1 MRKIILAMALLCS
14 MGAICGEM
22 SAEVRMSPLFTDNMV
37 LQQRT
42 DAPVWGTADPGAQV
56 QVSTSWNKRVYT
68 VNAGQDGKWMVKV
81 ATPKAGGPYSISVK
95 ENGTDSRTIDNVL
108 IGEVWLCSG
117 QSNMEMPVKGW
128 GKVMNYEQELKDA
141 AKYPKIRFLEVQ
153 KGVSPVPDT
162 EFTADADGWMVC
174 SPETLEEFSST
185 AYFFGRELH
194 LKKNVPVGLI
204 NTSWGGTIIEA
215 WMSRES
221 LTGVESLEDEAA
233 RVAAWPAD
241 RKMRQDA
248 SESSLKHWNDLIAA
262 FDRTYMDLD
271 RDMYESEYDDS
282 SWDTLEFPGVIEQV
296 YTDLNGHVCV
306 RKDITI
312 PATWEGKTIKMYA
325 EAIDDKDCTYFNG
338 TLIAEGEGWS
348 VERVYEIPAHLVK
361 AGKATIA
368 MRIMDAAAGGGING
382 KPETFYLEGP
392 DGERVSLAGTW
403 KSKKLADYAVLPPR
417 PVNMNDDPNWSTVL
431 YNAMINPLVPY
442 SIKGAIWYQGCSNEE
457 RAYQYRDLMTLMI
470 EDWRK
475 AWGYEFPF
483 YITQLSSFMDYQT
496 VPCESSWAE
505 LREAQ
510 SIAARMTANTGIA
523 VTIDIG
529 DAKDIHPKNKQ
540 EVGRRLALQA
550 FNKTY
555 GMPVECSG
563 PVYEGY
569 EVSGNVVRIR
579 FSSVGKGLVAKGG
592 KLEGFAVAGADRKF
606 YWAEAKITGDC
617 IELTCKDVE
626 RPIAVRYAWANNPV
640 GNLFNAAGLP
650 ASPFRTDDW
659 PGLTVGRTVRER

>member
-1 MRKIILAMALLCS
+1 MAMALLCS
-14 MGAICGEM
+14 MGAICGKM

-37 LQQRT
+37 LQQKT

-262 FDRTYMDLD
+262 FDKTYMDLD

-282 SWDTLEFPGVIEQV
+282 SWDEIPVPGIWELNGYGDPV
-296 YTDLNGHVCV
+296 YTSRNYAWERNYVNNPPYPPVEHNYVGQYRRSFDIPDSWKGKDVFLHIGSAISNV
-306 RKDITI
+306 RV
-312 PATWEGKTIKMYA
+312 W
-325 EAIDDKDCTYFNG
+325 
-338 TLIAEGEGWS
+338 
-348 VERVYEIPAHLVK
+348 
-361 AGKATIA
+361 
-368 MRIMDAAAGGGING
+368 ING
-382 KPETFYLEGP
+382 KEVGYSEDSKLEACFDITKYIHTGKNSIALEIFRWCDATYLE
-392 DGERVSLAGTW
+392 DQ
-403 KSKKLADYAVLPPR
+403 D
-417 PVNMNDDPNWSTVL
+417 M
-431 YNAMINPLVPY
+431 
-442 SIKGAIWYQGCSNEE
+442 
-457 RAYQYRDLMTLMI
+457 
-470 EDWRK
+470 WR
-475 AWGYEFPF
+475 
-483 YITQLSSFMDYQT
+483 LS
-496 VPCESSWAE
+496 
-505 LREAQ
+505 
-510 SIAARMTANTGIA
+510 GIA
-523 VTIDIG
+523 RDVFLT
-529 DAKDIHPKNKQ
+529 AREKKRLEKSQ
-540 EVGRRLALQA
+540 ETRLR
-550 FNKTY
+550 
-555 GMPVECSG
+555 
-563 PVYEGY
+563 VYM
-569 EVSGNVVRIR
+569 NT
-579 FSSVGKGLVAKGG
+579 F
-592 KLEGFAVAGADRKF
+592 
-606 YWAEAKITGDC
+606 
-617 IELTCKDVE
+617 
-626 RPIAVRYAWANNPV
+626 RP
-640 GNLFNAAGLP
+640 
-650 ASPFRTDDW
+650 
-659 PGLTVGRTVRER
+659 